1 MGVANPSYPQNY
13 LQKIKANID
22 TLLQMKWMLWHKEK
36 ICKFFWVLLIS
47 IKFSAKSC
55 HCKIRLIAKSLLGV
69 SIFRL
74 KLYLLHCW
82 WAFVNA
88 IPLINM
94 YYDFDENN
102 SQWNDYQRSVSN
114 TAFFEYQE
122 RRPEDPLYPETL
134 DQVTTEIIG
143 TNNYI
148 SEMNEF

>member
-1 MGVANPSYPQNY
+1 
-13 LQKIKANID
+13 
-22 TLLQMKWMLWHKEK
+22 
-36 ICKFFWVLLIS
+36 
-47 IKFSAKSC
+47 
-55 HCKIRLIAKSLLGV
+55 
-69 SIFRL
+69 
-74 KLYLLHCW
+74 
-82 WAFVNA
+82 
-88 IPLINM
+88 M